1 MKIMDYQEKKK
12 KNNIIYYSIGVL
24 IGIII
29 FLIIIYGSKLI
40 LYLVEFIFKNWIWFI
55 LIILV
60 VFLLKKIFIKN
71 KRKPI
76 PVIIQNENY
85 TY

>member
-24 IGIII
+24 IGMII
-29 FLIIIYGSKLI
+29 FLIIIYGFKLI
-40 LYLVEFIFKNWIWFI
+40 SYLVKFIFKNWIWFI

-71 KRKPI
+71 KRKPM
-76 PVIIQNENY
+76 PVTIQNENY